1 LLDAIGLH
9 HPRWR
14 KKKVE
19 PFIIPPTYFRRT
31 DYSIVEKVNV
41 NSNTNL
47 NSNGNGNVNSNEK
60 NQIESAIAEPATE
73 INSSDVIIST
83 ATTNPIPTS
92 TWTLPTNPSESHKV
106 SALSLS
112 SIRAKREL
120 LESTKGI
127 EKVEAHFPTEA
138 FTETE
143 MLLQW
148 SKYAQRLGD
157 KGHKIMESLL
167 LIGDPKLEGTTI
179 THELPNEGSK
189 IEFESERHELLGYL
203 RGKLHNHDIM
213 IDVVVNEKVE
223 NKFAFTP
230 QDKYNRLNEI
240 NPNLELLKKTFD
252 LDI

>member
-1 LLDAIGLH
+1 MLDAIGLH

-19 PFIIPPTYFRRT
+19 PFIIQPTYFRRT

-47 NSNGNGNVNSNEK
+47 NSNGNVNVNSNEK

-167 LIGDPKLEGTTI
+167 LIGDPKLEGTTV